1 MSGATVPSTL
11 ARPLARLSI
20 GTTIPDMP
28 LGEWRACRLADYGI
42 EASSSDLAHL
52 DRREYNRLLD
62 LARIS
67 WHRDEQ
73 ARIRSQISRDRA
85 IHEIEEIA
93 TSSRWGARL

>member
-1 MSGATVPSTL
+1 MSAATVPSTL
-11 ARPLARLSI
+11 TRPLTYLAAGTSI
-20 GTTIPDMP
+20 PSMP
-28 LGEWRACRLADYGI
+28 VGDWRARRLADYGI
-42 EASSSDLAHL
+42 EVSSSDLSHL

-67 WHRDEQ
+67 WHREEQ

-93 TSSRWGARL
+93 TSSHWGARL